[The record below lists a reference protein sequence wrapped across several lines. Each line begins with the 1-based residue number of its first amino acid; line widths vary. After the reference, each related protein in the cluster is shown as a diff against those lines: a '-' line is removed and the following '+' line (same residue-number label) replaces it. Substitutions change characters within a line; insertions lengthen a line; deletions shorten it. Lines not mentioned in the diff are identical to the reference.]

1 MFLENEHQPIMS
13 HAPYDLARPVVDDRA
28 HHNHHHH
35 HLHANHHATAAAAA
49 VAAAAANNHLQ
60 PAAGDHLHQLD
71 DSEGRSSASSPV
83 SSYRDLSGCEDFDAR
98 MPVPSSGVG
107 GGDGVAD
114 GTGSVCGSGGNNNNN
129 NNKEQKP
136 KKHKCKHCGLECTE
150 KVQYW
155 KHIRTHIKPEQLL
168 ECPNCEFATDLKH
181 HYEYHL
187 LNHTGAKPFT
197 CSVCDYRCVSKS
209 MLQSHSKSH
218 SNVFQFQCSDCGYA
232 SKYMHSLK
240 QHLKKRDHRPATP
253 LNPDGTP
260 NPDIVIDVVG
270 NRRGP
275 RQNKKQ
281 SRHNPYHGHHHHHQH
296 HQQQPMAAVSSTSS
310 SQQDDGAGSGGH
322 PSPYSMQQLLQL
334 QPLPGVVSSPAAYST
349 PAEFWNSM
357 ISKRTIEMVDYH
369 QAEYLAIKNNNN
381 NNNNNSMSVDDKM
394 DAHDAG
400 RHHQRHH
407 QSNRHHGYHPEDVVK
422 VEVGGDRTPEP
433 PTVPEPPI
441 AAVVAV
447 SQQQQAAAAAADTGP
462 LNLSKDS
469 VAPRA
474 AGSSRRKGIACKLE
488 RPAAEP
494 AKVVTAAAVDEPMV
508 VCKEEQ
514 QPPQQQ
520 QQRSPSPDRA
530 FQQQRHH
537 QHHRSASSSPDK
549 DEDATHAC
557 HHCDIIF
564 KENIMYSMHM
574 GFHSF
579 RNPFACNLCGEIM
592 NDKFSFF
599 AHIARVPHS

>member
-1 MFLENEHQPIMS
+1 MFLENENQPIIS
-13 HAPYDLARPVVDDRA
+13 HSSYDLARPMDHH
-28 HHNHHHH
+28 HHNHLHHH
-35 HLHANHHATAAAAA
+35 HQTAT
-49 VAAAAANNHLQ
+49 NQLL
-60 PAAGDHLHQLD
+60 GDHQD
-71 DSEGRSSASSPV
+71 DSEGRSSSSSPT
-83 SSYRDLSGCEDFDAR
+83 SSYRDLSGCEDFDLKI
-98 MPVPSSGVG
+98 PKLSS
-107 GGDGVAD
+107 
-114 GTGSVCGSGGNNNNN
+114 TGSVTGNGG

-197 CSVCDYRCVSKS
+197 CPDCDYKCVSKS
-209 MLQSHSKSH
+209 MLQSHLKSH
-218 SNVFQFQCSDCGYA
+218 SNVFQFQCFDCGYA

-281 SRHNPYHGHHHHHQH
+281 NRHNPYQQQH
-296 HQQQPMAAVSSTSS
+296 HQQQPMVVSS
-310 SQQDDGAGSGGH
+310 SQDDGVSNGG
-322 PSPYSMQQLLQL
+322 PYSMQQLLQM
-334 QPLPGVVSSPAAYST
+334 PTSGIAPAVYPTS
-349 PAEFWNSM
+349 AESYMYSM
-357 ISKRTIEMVDYH
+357 ITKRTMEMADY

-381 NNNNNSMSVDDKM
+381 NSTAVDDKM
-394 DAHDAG
+394 DMQQQQQQYPP
-400 RHHQRHH
+400 HHQYTHH
-407 QSNRHHGYHPEDVVK
+407 IMQYHPEDMVQ
-422 VEVGGDRTPEP
+422 VEVGGGSGGGTPEP
-433 PTVPEPPI
+433 
-441 AAVVAV
+441 
-447 SQQQQAAAAAADTGP
+447 AAAEAPATVVEMGP

-469 VAPRA
+469 VTPRA

-494 AKVVTAAAVDEPMV
+494 PKVPV
-508 VCKEEQ
+508 VETVVQMDCTESKTTEVMPLLQQ
-514 QPPQQQ
+514 QPTIRHELVQQPQKSMKQESVQHQQQ
-520 QQRSPSPDRA
+520 QQQPIRQESIH
-530 FQQQRHH
+530 QQQSIRQEPMQQQQQQQPTKHELILQQ
-537 QHHRSASSSPDK
+537 QHNRLLSSPEK
-549 DEDATHAC
+549 EDETHVC

-579 RNPFACNLCGEIM
+579 RDPFACNLCGEITA
-592 NDKFSFF
+592 DKFSFF

>member
-1 MFLENEHQPIMS
+1 MFLENEHQPIIS
-13 HAPYDLARPVVDDRA
+13 HSPYDLARPLD
-28 HHNHHHH
+28 HH
-35 HLHANHHATAAAAA
+35 HLNHHLHHHQTST
-49 VAAAAANNHLQ
+49 NHQ
-60 PAAGDHLHQLD
+60 SVGDLHQD
-71 DSEGRSSASSPV
+71 DSEGRSTASSPT
-83 SSYRDLSGCEDFDAR
+83 SSYRDLSGCEDFDLKIPKPTGA
-98 MPVPSSGVG
+98 
-107 GGDGVAD
+107 
-114 GTGSVCGSGGNNNNN
+114 GSVTGGGSGGS
-129 NNKEQKP
+129 NKEQKP

-197 CSVCDYRCVSKS
+197 CPDCDYKCVSKS
-209 MLQSHSKSH
+209 MLQSHLKSH
-218 SNVFQFQCSDCGYA
+218 SNVFQFQCYDCGYA

-281 SRHNPYHGHHHHHQH
+281 NRHNPYH
-296 HQQQPMAAVSSTSS
+296 HQQQQQQQQPTIVSS
-310 SQQDDGAGSGGH
+310 SQDDGGSSSGGH

-334 QPLPGVVSSPAAYST
+334 PSSGVAPAVYST
-349 PAEFWNSM
+349 PAESFMYSM
-357 ISKRTIEMVDYH
+357 ITKRSMEMVDY

-381 NNNNNSMSVDDKM
+381 NSTAVDDKM
-394 DAHDAG
+394 DAQQQHH
-400 RHHQRHH
+400 HHQQQQQQQQKHYHQHH
-407 QSNRHHGYHPEDVVK
+407 HHHHKQYHPDDVVQA
-422 VEVGGDRTPEP
+422 EVDSGDRTPEP
-433 PTVPEPPI
+433 PVVVTESSAVTSLHVS
-441 AAVVAV
+441 AAVVE
-447 SQQQQAAAAAADTGP
+447 TGP

-488 RPAAEP
+488 RPAVAEQP
-494 AKVVTAAAVDEPMV
+494 PPPRVAAATILQAHCHEYKV
-508 VCKEEQ
+508 KEEVQ
-514 QPPQQQ
+514 QPTKEELPFQQQ
-520 QQRSPSPDRA
+520 QQQSPLNKEELLLSQH
-530 FQQQRHH
+530 QQPQ
-537 QHHRSASSSPDK
+537 SVSSPEK
-549 DEDATHAC
+549 DDETHVC

-579 RNPFACNLCGEIM
+579 RDPFACNLCGEITA
-592 NDKFSFF
+592 DKFSFF

>member
-1 MFLENEHQPIMS
+1 MFLENEHQPIIS
-13 HAPYDLARPVVDDRA
+13 HSPYDLARPLD
-28 HHNHHHH
+28 HH
-35 HLHANHHATAAAAA
+35 HLNHHLHHHQTST
-49 VAAAAANNHLQ
+49 NHQ
-60 PAAGDHLHQLD
+60 SVSDLHQD
-71 DSEGRSSASSPV
+71 DSEGRSTASSPT
-83 SSYRDLSGCEDFDAR
+83 SSYRDLSGCEDFDLKIPKPTGA
-98 MPVPSSGVG
+98 
-107 GGDGVAD
+107 
-114 GTGSVCGSGGNNNNN
+114 GSVTGGGSGGS
-129 NNKEQKP
+129 NKEQKP

-197 CSVCDYRCVSKS
+197 CPDCDYKCVSKS
-209 MLQSHSKSH
+209 MLQSHLKSH
-218 SNVFQFQCSDCGYA
+218 SNVFQFQCYDCGYA

-281 SRHNPYHGHHHHHQH
+281 NRHNPYH
-296 HQQQPMAAVSSTSS
+296 HQQQQQQQPTIVSS
-310 SQQDDGAGSGGH
+310 SQDDGGSSSGGH

-334 QPLPGVVSSPAAYST
+334 PSSGVAPPVYST
-349 PAEFWNSM
+349 PAESFMYSM
-357 ISKRTIEMVDYH
+357 ISKRSMEMVDY

-381 NNNNNSMSVDDKM
+381 NSTAVDDKM
-394 DAHDAG
+394 DAQQQQQH
-400 RHHQRHH
+400 HHQQQQQQHYHH
-407 QSNRHHGYHPEDVVK
+407 HHHHHKQYHPDDVVQL
-422 VEVGGDRTPEP
+422 EVGSGDRTPEP
-433 PTVPEPPI
+433 PVVVTESP
-441 AAVVAV
+441 AVTSLQV
-447 SQQQQAAAAAADTGP
+447 SASVVETGP

-488 RPAAEP
+488 RPAVAEQSP
-494 AKVVTAAAVDEPMV
+494 PQRAVSAAILQAHCVEYKV
-508 VCKEEQ
+508 KEELK
-514 QPPQQQ
+514 QPVVKDDLPFQQQ
-520 QQRSPSPDRA
+520 QKSPLNKEELLSQH
-530 FQQQRHH
+530 QQPQ
-537 QHHRSASSSPDK
+537 SVSSPEK
-549 DEDATHAC
+549 DDETHVC

-579 RNPFACNLCGEIM
+579 RDPFACNLCGEITA
-592 NDKFSFF
+592 DKFSFF

>member
-1 MFLENEHQPIMS
+1 MFLENEHQPIIS
-13 HAPYDLARPVVDDRA
+13 HSQYDLARPLE
-28 HHNHHHH
+28 HHHHH
-35 HLHANHHATAAAAA
+35 HLNHHAAS
-49 VAAAAANNHLQ
+49 NHLQ
-60 PAAGDHLHQLD
+60 SGTDHLQD
-71 DSEGRSSASSPV
+71 DSEGRSSASSPT
-83 SSYRDLSGCEDFDAR
+83 SSYRDLSGCEDFDLKI
-98 MPVPSSGVG
+98 PKPSGPGS
-107 GGDGVAD
+107 
-114 GTGSVCGSGGNNNNN
+114 GTGGNNNNNSHNNNNN

-197 CSVCDYRCVSKS
+197 CPDCDYKCVSKS
-209 MLQSHSKSH
+209 MLQSHLKSH
-218 SNVFQFQCSDCGYA
+218 SNVFQFQCYDCGYA

-281 SRHNPYHGHHHHHQH
+281 NRHNPYQQQ
-296 HQQQPMAAVSSTSS
+296 HQQQPQQTVCSS
-310 SQQDDGAGSGGH
+310 QDDGGSSSGGH
-322 PSPYSMQQLLQL
+322 PSPYSMQQLLQM
-334 QPLPGVVSSPAAYST
+334 PSSNVSYTTS
-349 PAEFWNSM
+349 AESFMYSM
-357 ISKRTIEMVDYH
+357 ITKRSMEMVDY
-369 QAEYLAIKNNNN
+369 QAAEYMAIKNNNN
-381 NNNNNSMSVDDKM
+381 NNNTSSVDDKM
-394 DAHDAG
+394 DVQQQHHLHH
-400 RHHQRHH
+400 HHQPQHNHNHH
-407 QSNRHHGYHPEDVVK
+407 QHKRGHQYHPDDVVSA
-422 VEVGGDRTPEP
+422 ELAGGSGSGGDRTPEP
-433 PTVPEPPI
+433 QAPPPVL
-441 AAVVAV
+441 AVAV
-447 SQQQQAAAAAADTGP
+447 PSPPPGLLPVVESGP

-469 VAPRA
+469 VTPRA

-488 RPAAEP
+488 RPATESQPKSVPVVMVPSPPVVPMDCCTTEP
-494 AKVVTAAAVDEPMV
+494 RRTAMDQISPPI
-508 VCKEEQ
+508 KEEFY
-514 QPPQQQ
+514 PHY
-520 QQRSPSPDRA
+520 
-530 FQQQRHH
+530 HH
-537 QHHRSASSSPDK
+537 QQHQLQTSSSSTPEKEDK
-549 DEDATHAC
+549 EDETHVC

-579 RNPFACNLCGEIM
+579 RDPFACNLCGEITA
-592 NDKFSFF
+592 DKFSFF

>member
-1 MFLENEHQPIMS
+1 MFLENEHQPIIS
-13 HAPYDLARPVVDDRA
+13 HSSYDLARPLE
-28 HHNHHHH
+28 HHHHH
-35 HLHANHHATAAAAA
+35 HLNHHAAS
-49 VAAAAANNHLQ
+49 NHLQ
-60 PAAGDHLHQLD
+60 SGTDHLQE
-71 DSEGRSSASSPV
+71 DSEGRSTASSPT
-83 SSYRDLSGCEDFDAR
+83 SSYRDLSGCEDFDLKI
-98 MPVPSSGVG
+98 PKPSGPGS
-107 GGDGVAD
+107 
-114 GTGSVCGSGGNNNNN
+114 GTGGHNNNNNHNN

-197 CSVCDYRCVSKS
+197 CPDCDYKCVSKS
-209 MLQSHSKSH
+209 MLQSHLKSH
-218 SNVFQFQCSDCGYA
+218 SNVFQFQCYDCGYA

-281 SRHNPYHGHHHHHQH
+281 NRHNPYQQQ
-296 HQQQPMAAVSSTSS
+296 HQQQQPKQSMTVCSS
-310 SQQDDGAGSGGH
+310 QDDGGSSSGGH
-322 PSPYSMQQLLQL
+322 PSPYSMQQLLQM
-334 QPLPGVVSSPAAYST
+334 PSSGCAQVTYPTS
-349 PAEFWNSM
+349 AESFMYSM
-357 ISKRTIEMVDYH
+357 ITKRSMEMVDY
-369 QAEYLAIKNNNN
+369 QAAEYLAIKNNNN
-381 NNNNNSMSVDDKM
+381 NNNNSSSVDDKM
-394 DAHDAG
+394 DVQQYHNQQQHNNHYHKRGHQYHSDDVLKVELAG
-400 RHHQRHH
+400 R
-407 QSNRHHGYHPEDVVK
+407 SGS
-422 VEVGGDRTPEP
+422 GGDRTPEP
-433 PTVPEPPI
+433 QVPVLAVADPSPPP
-441 AAVVAV
+441 VVLAIE
-447 SQQQQAAAAAADTGP
+447 SGP
-462 LNLSKDS
+462 LNLSRDS

-488 RPAAEP
+488 RPATEPQSKSVPVVVVPDSPAVPMDCSSESRGGTAEDTSIP
-494 AKVVTAAAVDEPMV
+494 VKVEF
-508 VCKEEQ
+508 
-514 QPPQQQ
+514 QPYHHHHYHQQQ
-520 QQRSPSPDRA
+520 T
-530 FQQQRHH
+530 
-537 QHHRSASSSPDK
+537 SSSSSTPEKEDK
-549 DEDATHAC
+549 EDETHVC

-579 RNPFACNLCGEIM
+579 RDPFACNLCGEITA
-592 NDKFSFF
+592 DKFSFF

>member
-1 MFLENEHQPIMS
+1 MFLENEHQPIIS
-13 HAPYDLARPVVDDRA
+13 HSQYDLARPLE
-28 HHNHHHH
+28 HHHHH
-35 HLHANHHATAAAAA
+35 HLNHH
-49 VAAAAANNHLQ
+49 VASNHLQ
-60 PAAGDHLHQLD
+60 SSTDHLQD
-71 DSEGRSSASSPV
+71 DSEGRSSASSPT
-83 SSYRDLSGCEDFDAR
+83 SSYRDLSGCEDFDLKI
-98 MPVPSSGVG
+98 PKPSGIGS
-107 GGDGVAD
+107 
-114 GTGSVCGSGGNNNNN
+114 GTGGNNNNNSPNNNNNN

-197 CSVCDYRCVSKS
+197 CPDCDYKCVSKS
-209 MLQSHSKSH
+209 MLQSHLKSH
-218 SNVFQFQCSDCGYA
+218 SNVFQFQCYDCGYA

-281 SRHNPYHGHHHHHQH
+281 NRHNPY
-296 HQQQPMAAVSSTSS
+296 QQQPTQQSVTVCSS
-310 SQQDDGAGSGGH
+310 QDDGGSSSGGH
-322 PSPYSMQQLLQL
+322 PSPYSMQQLLQMPSSGCA
-334 QPLPGVVSSPAAYST
+334 QVSYPTS
-349 PAEFWNSM
+349 AESFMYSM
-357 ISKRTIEMVDYH
+357 ITKRSIEMVDY
-369 QAEYLAIKNNNN
+369 QAAEYMAIKNNNN
-381 NNNNNSMSVDDKM
+381 NNSSSVDDKM
-394 DAHDAG
+394 DVQQNHHHHH
-400 RHHQRHH
+400 HHQQQQHNHNHH
-407 QSNRHHGYHPEDVVK
+407 HKRGHQYHPDDVVSSA
-422 VEVGGDRTPEP
+422 ELAGGSGSGGDRTPEP
-433 PTVPEPPI
+433 QAPVLAVADPSPPPTMTIE
-441 AAVVAV
+441 
-447 SQQQQAAAAAADTGP
+447 TGP
-462 LNLSKDS
+462 LNLSRDS

-494 AKVVTAAAVDEPMV
+494 QPKSVPVPVVMVPTPPVVPMDCCSEPRRTV
-508 VCKEEQ
+508 EEVLLPVKEEFYQ
-514 QPPQQQ
+514 NYHQHQQQ
-520 QQRSPSPDRA
+520 LQT
-530 FQQQRHH
+530 
-537 QHHRSASSSPDK
+537 SSSSTPEKDDK
-549 DEDATHAC
+549 EDETHVC

-579 RNPFACNLCGEIM
+579 RDPFACNLCGEITA
-592 NDKFSFF
+592 DKFSFF

>member
-1 MFLENEHQPIMS
+1 MWFYRKMFLENEHQPIIS
-13 HAPYDLARPVVDDRA
+13 HSPYDLTRPLD
-28 HHNHHHH
+28 HHNHH
-35 HLHANHHATAAAAA
+35 LNHHATI
-49 VAAAAANNHLQ
+49 NHLESST
-60 PAAGDHLHQLD
+60 DHLQD
-71 DSEGRSSASSPV
+71 DSEGRSTASSPT
-83 SSYRDLSGCEDFDAR
+83 SIYRDLSGCEDFDLKI
-98 MPVPSSGVG
+98 PKPSGP
-107 GGDGVAD
+107 
-114 GTGSVCGSGGNNNNN
+114 GSGTSGNNNNSNHNNN
-129 NNKEQKP
+129 NNKDQKP

-197 CSVCDYRCVSKS
+197 CPDCDYKCVSKS
-209 MLQSHSKSH
+209 MLQSHLKSH
-218 SNVFQFQCSDCGYA
+218 SNVFQFQCYDCGYA

-281 SRHNPYHGHHHHHQH
+281 NRHNPY
-296 HQQQPMAAVSSTSS
+296 QQQQQQQQQQSMPVCSS
-310 SQQDDGAGSGGH
+310 QDDGGSSIGGH
-322 PSPYSMQQLLQL
+322 PSPFSMQQLLQM
-334 QPLPGVVSSPAAYST
+334 PPSGCAPTGYPSAAESFMY
-349 PAEFWNSM
+349 SM
-357 ISKRTIEMVDYH
+357 ISKRTIEMVDY
-369 QAEYLAIKNNNN
+369 QAAEYLAIKNNNN
-381 NNNNNSMSVDDKM
+381 NNSTSVDDKM
-394 DAHDAG
+394 DVQ
-400 RHHQRHH
+400 HHHH
-407 QSNRHHGYHPEDVVK
+407 YQQPQQHHHHHNHHNKRGHQYHPDDVVS
-422 VEVGGDRTPEP
+422 VEVAGGSGGDRTPEP
-433 PTVPEPPI
+433 LVTAQQAVAAGPSPPPPPS
-441 AAVVAV
+441 AAVE
-447 SQQQQAAAAAADTGP
+447 TGP
-462 LNLSKDS
+462 LNLSRDS

-488 RPAAEP
+488 RPVA
-494 AKVVTAAAVDEPMV
+494 
-508 VCKEEQ
+508 EQ
-514 QPPQQQ
+514 QPLRSVPVVTVSAPAPVLMDCSSSEPKAAEETLLPVKDELQPSYHHYQQQ
-520 QQRSPSPDRA
+520 QHQHQLQTSSPSP
-530 FQQQRHH
+530 
-537 QHHRSASSSPDK
+537 STPEK
-549 DEDATHAC
+549 DDEMTHVC

-579 RNPFACNLCGEIM
+579 RDPFACNLCGEITA
-592 NDKFSFF
+592 DKFSFF

>member
-13 HAPYDLARPVVDDRA
+13 HSPYDLARPMDY
-28 HHNHHHH
+28 HH
-35 HLHANHHATAAAAA
+35 HLQHHIQTAVNHHTAT
-49 VAAAAANNHLQ
+49 
-60 PAAGDHLHQLD
+60 DHQD
-71 DSEGRSSASSPV
+71 DSEGPSTASSP
-83 SSYRDLSGCEDFDAR
+83 SSYRDLSGCEDFD
-98 MPVPSSGVG
+98 MKIPKPSGAESVTSG
-107 GGDGVAD
+107 GGH
-114 GTGSVCGSGGNNNNN
+114 NNNNNNSNN

-197 CSVCDYRCVSKS
+197 CTDCDYKCVSKS
-209 MLQSHSKSH
+209 MLQSHLKSH
-218 SNVFQFQCSDCGYA
+218 SNVFQFQCYDCGYA

-281 SRHNPYHGHHHHHQH
+281 SRHNPYPQH
-296 HQQQPMAAVSSTSS
+296 HNQNQQLPMTVSSS
-310 SQQDDGAGSGGH
+310 SQDDGGSSGGH

-334 QPLPGVVSSPAAYST
+334 PASVVAPAAYPTS
-349 PAEFWNSM
+349 AESFMYSM
-357 ISKRTIEMVDYH
+357 ITKRTMEIVDY
-369 QAEYLAIKNNNN
+369 QADYLAIKNNNN
-381 NNNNNSMSVDDKM
+381 NNNSTNVDDKM
-394 DAHDAG
+394 EMQQHQQHQNHHPHSQPSHYHHHNHH
-400 RHHQRHH
+400 HHQ
-407 QSNRHHGYHPEDVVK
+407 YHPEEVVQ
-422 VEVGGDRTPEP
+422 VEVAGGDDDDDYNNHHHHQRTPEP
-433 PTVPEPPI
+433 VAAPVEPSAVGPT
-441 AAVVAV
+441 
-447 SQQQQAAAAAADTGP
+447 AAAIETGP

-488 RPAAEP
+488 RPSAVAEP
-494 AKVVTAAAVDEPMV
+494 TVASRVAAMADQVRVSVVARADRCESSKTMTVVSADEMAPLLVRTM
-508 VCKEEQ
+508 KEEPQ
-514 QPPQQQ
+514 TAKEELLQSVQQQ
-520 QQRSPSPDRA
+520 
-530 FQQQRHH
+530 H
-537 QHHRSASSSPDK
+537 QSLSSPEK
-549 DEDATHAC
+549 EDETHVC

-579 RNPFACNLCGEIM
+579 RDPFACNLCGEITA
-592 NDKFSFF
+592 DKFSFF

>member
-13 HAPYDLARPVVDDRA
+13 HSPYDLARPAMD
-28 HHNHHHH
+28 HHH
-35 HLHANHHATAAAAA
+35 HLHHHQT
-49 VAAAAANNHLQ
+49 VAA
-60 PAAGDHLHQLD
+60 DLHHQD
-71 DSEGRSSASSPV
+71 DSEGRSTASSPT
-83 SSYRDLSGCEDFDAR
+83 SIYRDLSGCEDFDLKI
-98 MPVPSSGVG
+98 PKPSG
-107 GGDGVAD
+107 GM
-114 GTGSVCGSGGNNNNN
+114 GSGAGNNNNNINN

-197 CSVCDYRCVSKS
+197 CPDCDYKCVSKS
-209 MLQSHSKSH
+209 MLQSHLKSH
-218 SNVFQFQCSDCGYA
+218 SNVFQFQCYDCGYA

-275 RQNKKQ
+275 RQNKKH
-281 SRHNPYHGHHHHHQH
+281 SRHNPYHQHQHQQQQQQQHHHHHHQS
-296 HQQQPMAAVSSTSS
+296 AVIHS
-310 SQQDDGAGSGGH
+310 DDSH
-322 PSPYSMQQLLQL
+322 PSPYSMQQLLQIPTTGASM
-334 QPLPGVVSSPAAYST
+334 QYST
-349 PAEFWNSM
+349 AAESFMYSM
-357 ISKRTIEMVDYH
+357 ITKRTMEIADY

-381 NNNNNSMSVDDKM
+381 TTAVDDKM
-394 DAHDAG
+394 DIQCPQDL
-400 RHHQRHH
+400 
-407 QSNRHHGYHPEDVVK
+407 VK
-422 VEVGGDRTPEP
+422 VDLAVSGGDRTPEP
-433 PTVPEPPI
+433 AEPHPAQPI
-441 AAVVAV
+441 AVVAT
-447 SQQQQAAAAAADTGP
+447 AITADTQGP

-469 VAPRA
+469 VTPRA

-488 RPAAEP
+488 RPEP
-494 AKVVTAAAVDEPMV
+494 ARALEPVQAKTPEPQDEVVMKDEPAAD
-508 VCKEEQ
+508 KE
-514 QPPQQQ
+514 
-520 QQRSPSPDRA
+520 DG
-530 FQQQRHH
+530 
-537 QHHRSASSSPDK
+537 
-549 DEDATHAC
+549 THLC

-564 KENIMYSMHM
+564 KESIMYSMHM

-579 RNPFACNLCGEIM
+579 RDPFACNLCGEITA
-592 NDKFSFF
+592 DKFSFF

>member
-1 MFLENEHQPIMS
+1 MIIIRYLIIIHHSDFVFWSFCRKMFLENEHQPIIS
-13 HAPYDLARPVVDDRA
+13 HSPYDLARPI
-28 HHNHHHH
+28 
-35 HLHANHHATAAAAA
+35 
-49 VAAAAANNHLQ
+49 
-60 PAAGDHLHQLD
+60 DHLHHHSHLTTTNHIQTTTDHQMD
-71 DSEGRSSASSPV
+71 DSEGRSTASSPT
-83 SSYRDLSGCEDFDAR
+83 SMTSYRDLSGCEDFD
-98 MPVPSSGVG
+98 MKIPKPL
-107 GGDGVAD
+107 DP
-114 GTGSVCGSGGNNNNN
+114 GSVTGGSGGNNN

-136 KKHKCKHCGLECTE
+136 KKHKCKHCGMECTE

-197 CSVCDYRCVSKS
+197 CPDCDYKCVSKS
-209 MLQSHSKSH
+209 MLQSHLKSH
-218 SNVFQFQCSDCGYA
+218 SNVFQFQCYDCGYA

-281 SRHNPYHGHHHHHQH
+281 NRQHPYH
-296 HQQQPMAAVSSTSS
+296 QPMSS
-310 SQQDDGAGSGGH
+310 SQQHQQQQQQQDDGGSSSGGN
-322 PSPYSMQQLLQL
+322 PSPYSMQTLLQM
-334 QPLPGVVSSPAAYST
+334 QPVAGPAAYPTS
-349 PAEFWNSM
+349 AESFMYSM
-357 ISKRTIEMVDYH
+357 ITKRSMEMADY

-381 NNNNNSMSVDDKM
+381 NNSTAVDDKM
-394 DAHDAG
+394 DVMQQLQHEREQNHWHHHH
-400 RHHQRHH
+400 RHHHH
-407 QSNRHHGYHPEDVVK
+407 QYHPEDVVS
-422 VEVGGDRTPEP
+422 VEVGGGRDQRTPEP
-433 PTVPEPPI
+433 PVSAVAIVEPRALQLKP
-441 AAVVAV
+441 
-447 SQQQQAAAAAADTGP
+447 QQAATPAPAETGP

-488 RPAAEP
+488 RPSVEQAKTPLAAEEMP
-494 AKVVTAAAVDEPMV
+494 VQQLMTV
-508 VCKEEQ
+508 KEEAISF
-514 QPPQQQ
+514 
-520 QQRSPSPDRA
+520 RSASPDKV
-530 FQQQRHH
+530 Q
-537 QHHRSASSSPDK
+537 QHHRQQSSSPEK
-549 DEDATHAC
+549 DEEATHVC

>member
-1 MFLENEHQPIMS
+1 MFLENESQPIINHS
-13 HAPYDLARPVVDDRA
+13 SYDAARPMDHH
-28 HHNHHHH
+28 HHNHLHHH
-35 HLHANHHATAAAAA
+35 HQTATNQML
-49 VAAAAANNHLQ
+49 V
-60 PAAGDHLHQLD
+60 DHQD
-71 DSEGRSSASSPV
+71 DSEGRSTASSPT
-83 SSYRDLSGCEDFDAR
+83 SSYRELSGCEDFDLKIPKLTNAGS
-98 MPVPSSGVG
+98 V
-107 GGDGVAD
+107 
-114 GTGSVCGSGGNNNNN
+114 TGSSS

-197 CSVCDYRCVSKS
+197 CPDCDYKCVSKS
-209 MLQSHSKSH
+209 MLQSHLKSH
-218 SNVFQFQCSDCGYA
+218 SNVFQFQCYDCGYA

-281 SRHNPYHGHHHHHQH
+281 NRHNPYHQPQH
-296 HQQQPMAAVSSTSS
+296 HQQQQPMIVSS
-310 SQQDDGAGSGGH
+310 SQDDGGTNGG
-322 PSPYSMQQLLQL
+322 PYSMQQLLQM
-334 QPLPGVVSSPAAYST
+334 PAPGIAPVVYPTSAESYMYS
-349 PAEFWNSM
+349 M
-357 ISKRTIEMVDYH
+357 LSKRMELADY

-381 NNNNNSMSVDDKM
+381 NNNSTAVDDKM
-394 DAHDAG
+394 DVQQQYQHQQYT
-400 RHHQRHH
+400 HHIMQ
-407 QSNRHHGYHPEDVVK
+407 YHPEDMIQ
-422 VEVGGDRTPEP
+422 VEVGGGGSGGGTPEP
-433 PTVPEPPI
+433 AAAEAPATV
-441 AAVVAV
+441 AVVE
-447 SQQQQAAAAAADTGP
+447 TGP

-469 VAPRA
+469 VTPRA

-488 RPAAEP
+488 RPAAEQP
-494 AKVVTAAAVDEPMV
+494 KAPVTETVVVPMECTESKTTEV
-508 VCKEEQ
+508 PRQQPIKQDLIQKQQQESIQKQQQQQQQQPIRQESVQPLQEQ
-514 QPPQQQ
+514 QPIRQELAQQQQPQQQ
-520 QQRSPSPDRA
+520 QQQPSKPDELLL
-530 FQQQRHH
+530 QQQ
-537 QHHRSASSSPDK
+537 HRSLSSPEK
-549 DEDATHAC
+549 EDETHVC

-579 RNPFACNLCGEIM
+579 RDPFACNLCGEITA
-592 NDKFSFF
+592 DKFSFF

>member
-1 MFLENEHQPIMS
+1 MFLENEHQPIIS
-13 HAPYDLARPVVDDRA
+13 HSPYDLARPLE
-28 HHNHHHH
+28 HHHHH
-35 HLHANHHATAAAAA
+35 HLSHHAAS
-49 VAAAAANNHLQ
+49 NHLQ
-60 PAAGDHLHQLD
+60 SGTDHLQE
-71 DSEGRSSASSPV
+71 DSEGRSTASSPT
-83 SSYRDLSGCEDFDAR
+83 SSYRDLSGCEDFDLKI
-98 MPVPSSGVG
+98 PKPSGHGSG
-107 GGDGVAD
+107 
-114 GTGSVCGSGGNNNNN
+114 TGGNNNNNNHNNN

-197 CSVCDYRCVSKS
+197 CPDCDYKCVSKS
-209 MLQSHSKSH
+209 MLQSHLKSH
-218 SNVFQFQCSDCGYA
+218 SNVFQFQCYDCGYA

-281 SRHNPYHGHHHHHQH
+281 NRHNPYQQQ
-296 HQQQPMAAVSSTSS
+296 HQQQQLQQSMTVCSS
-310 SQQDDGAGSGGH
+310 QDDGGSSSGGH
-322 PSPYSMQQLLQL
+322 PSPYSMQQLLQM
-334 QPLPGVVSSPAAYST
+334 PASGCAQVTYPTS
-349 PAEFWNSM
+349 AESFMYSM
-357 ISKRTIEMVDYH
+357 ITKRSIEMVDY
-369 QAEYLAIKNNNN
+369 QAAEYMAIKNNNN
-381 NNNNNSMSVDDKM
+381 NNNNSSSVDDKM
-394 DAHDAG
+394 EVQL
-400 RHHQRHH
+400 HHQQPLQHH
-407 QSNRHHGYHPEDVVK
+407 HNNHHHKRGHQYHSDDVLK
-422 VEVGGDRTPEP
+422 VDLTGRSGSGGELTPEP
-433 PTVPEPPI
+433 QVPVLAVADLSPPTVVLAIE
-441 AAVVAV
+441 
-447 SQQQQAAAAAADTGP
+447 TGP
-462 LNLSKDS
+462 LNLSRDS

-488 RPAAEP
+488 RPATESQPKSVPVPVVVVPVSP
-494 AKVVTAAAVDEPMV
+494 AVPMDCSSESRGMV
-508 VCKEEQ
+508 EETLSPVKEEY
-514 QPPQQQ
+514 QPYHHYHQQQ
-520 QQRSPSPDRA
+520 QQT
-530 FQQQRHH
+530 
-537 QHHRSASSSPDK
+537 SSSSSTPEKEDK
-549 DEDATHAC
+549 EDETHVC

-579 RNPFACNLCGEIM
+579 RDPFACNLCGEITA
-592 NDKFSFF
+592 DKFSFF

>member
-13 HAPYDLARPVVDDRA
+13 HSPYELTRPAMD
-28 HHNHHHH
+28 HHHH
-35 HLHANHHATAAAAA
+35 IHHHQT
-49 VAAAAANNHLQ
+49 VAADQ
-60 PAAGDHLHQLD
+60 QD
-71 DSEGRSSASSPV
+71 DSEGRSTASSPT
-83 SSYRDLSGCEDFDAR
+83 SSYRDLSGCEDFDLKI
-98 MPVPSSGVG
+98 PKPTG
-107 GGDGVAD
+107 GPGS
-114 GTGSVCGSGGNNNNN
+114 TGN

-197 CSVCDYRCVSKS
+197 CPDCDYKCVSKS
-209 MLQSHSKSH
+209 MLQSHLKSH
-218 SNVFQFQCSDCGYA
+218 SNVFQFQCYDCGYA

-275 RQNKKQ
+275 RQNKKHN
-281 SRHNPYHGHHHHHQH
+281 RHNPYQQHQPTVIH
-296 HQQQPMAAVSSTSS
+296 AEDS
-310 SQQDDGAGSGGH
+310 H
-322 PSPYSMQQLLQL
+322 PSPYSMQQLLQIPTTGAPV
-334 QPLPGVVSSPAAYST
+334 QYPIPESFMY
-349 PAEFWNSM
+349 SM
-357 ISKRTIEMVDYH
+357 ITKRTMEMVDYH
-369 QAEYLAIKNNNN
+369 AEYMAIKNNNN
-381 NNNNNSMSVDDKM
+381 TTAVDDKM
-394 DAHDAG
+394 DVQCPTELA
-400 RHHQRHH
+400 
-407 QSNRHHGYHPEDVVK
+407 K
-422 VEVGGDRTPEP
+422 VEMARSSGDRTPEP
-433 PTVPEPPI
+433 ITDLPVQMMT
-441 AAVVAV
+441 ALDM
-447 SQQQQAAAAAADTGP
+447 QGP

-469 VAPRA
+469 MTPRV

-488 RPAAEP
+488 RPEP
-494 AKVVTAAAVDEPMV
+494 PKVIMSVES
-508 VCKEEQ
+508 KSEEQ
-514 QPPQQQ
+514 QEPM
-520 QQRSPSPDRA
+520 SPVMEREKSEPIA
-530 FQQQRHH
+530 
-537 QHHRSASSSPDK
+537 DK
-549 DEDATHAC
+549 EDGTHVC

-564 KENIMYSMHM
+564 KESIMYSMHM

-579 RNPFACNLCGEIM
+579 RDPFACNLCGEITA
-592 NDKFSFF
+592 DKFSFF